1 MKSEE
6 FRVWLREVKMMT
18 SSTVNSRVKNCE
30 VVERYEGNLDTLFSK
45 DKLSGLLKKLTYS
58 KFDARNNALPSH
70 NIPIDGNIYTG
81 TATYKSAVTRY
92 LEFKKYS
99 LSSPSQSNQEAIRT
113 YSSEKIFPKR
123 NMNMDWPV
131 WELPSS
137 STILNLARMIIPYI
151 RFLHP
156 SIVEAVVE
164 DNEKHR
170 EVWKRNL
177 IERNIDPDFYL
188 WEKSSCAF
196 PGIRRHSGSQ
206 EISFYKKQIERKN
219 FQINEALRLDDNT
232 FPKHIWS
239 FIFLDSPFKN
249 KGPSEYSLAHL
260 ADHKEYK
267 NRNQYEFFG
276 PQNHNIKFHG
286 LYTCVSNTI
295 YLPNELL
302 KPTDFNS
309 DIRILFLNKIQD
321 LYGSICNIIHPSFR
335 VKPSIWNIH
344 DFDWAEPAGDLAN
357 IGHFLEFRHQAIES
371 LWQR

>member
-6 FRVWLREVKMMT
+6 FRVWLREVKMMK
-18 SSTVNSRVKNCE
+18 SSTANSRVKNCE
-30 VVERYEGNLDTLFSK
+30 VVERYEGDLDTLFVK
-45 DKLSGLLKKLTYS
+45 DKLSELLKRLTYS
-58 KFDARNNALPSH
+58 KTDERNNAPQSH
-70 NIPIDGNIYTG
+70 NIPIDGDIYTG

-92 LEFKKYS
+92 LEFKKYPTTI
-99 LSSPSQSNQEAIRT
+99 PSHSHQEIMNT
-113 YSSEKIFPKR
+113 YHSEKFFLKSNV
-123 NMNMDWPV
+123 NMGWPA

-137 STILNLARMIIPYI
+137 SIILNLARMIIPYI

-170 EVWKRNL
+170 AIWTRNL

-206 EISFYKKQIERKN
+206 EIAFYKKQIERKN

-239 FIFLDSPFKN
+239 FIFFNTPFKN
-249 KGPSEYSLAHL
+249 KGPLGYSLAHL
-260 ADHKEYK
+260 IDHKEYK
-267 NRNQYEFFG
+267 NRNKYEFFV
-276 PQNHNIKFHG
+276 QQINNIKFHG
-286 LYTCVSNTI
+286 LYTCASNTI
-295 YLPNELL
+295 YSPNELM

-321 LYGSICNIIHPSFR
+321 LYGNICNIIHPSFR

-344 DFDWAEPAGDLAN
+344 DFDWAEPVGDLAN
-357 IGHFLEFRHQAIES
+357 IGHFLEFRHQTLES
-371 LWQR
+371 LWQS

>member
-92 LEFKKYS
+92 LEFKEYS
-99 LSSPSQSNQEAIRT
+99 LSSPSQSNQEAIHT

-188 WEKSSCAF
+188 
-196 PGIRRHSGSQ
+196 
-206 EISFYKKQIERKN
+206 
-219 FQINEALRLDDNT
+219 
-232 FPKHIWS
+232 
-239 FIFLDSPFKN
+239 
-249 KGPSEYSLAHL
+249 
-260 ADHKEYK
+260 
-267 NRNQYEFFG
+267 
-276 PQNHNIKFHG
+276 
-286 LYTCVSNTI
+286 
-295 YLPNELL
+295 
-302 KPTDFNS
+302 
-309 DIRILFLNKIQD
+309 
-321 LYGSICNIIHPSFR
+321 
-335 VKPSIWNIH
+335 
-344 DFDWAEPAGDLAN
+344 
-357 IGHFLEFRHQAIES
+357 
-371 LWQR
+371 